1 MKPRHTPVGV
11 TVYTC
16 PMHPDVQQ
24 DRPGK
29 CPKCGMD
36 LVPKRSEDTGH
47 SVRGQRGM
55 KPHEGDGHE
64 EHQMAEHEEHEAT
77 PRGEIYACPMHS
89 EVQQDKPGKCPKC
102 GMDLVP
108 KSEARKREH
117 GAMSE
122 MTRQMRRSWLW
133 TNSTLVMLG
142 LWLVSSPF
150 TFQYVNPGMRWSDV
164 ISGVLLAVFATAA
177 ISPRFDFIG
186 RWGAAF
192 VGTWL
197 QFAPLVFWAPT
208 AAAFVTD
215 TLIGALAITLSV
227 LVPMMPGMAHHME
240 MMKPGPVIPP
250 GWTYN
255 PSSWHQRA
263 PMIIAAFLGWILSR
277 YLAAFQLGY
286 IKDVWEPFFG
296 DGTVKVLTSE
306 VSKMWPISDAGL
318 GAVAYTF
325 EMLMAWMGGRTRWR
339 TMPWMVTF
347 FFILVVPLG
356 VTSIVLVILQ
366 PVAVGEWCTLCL
378 ATALIM
384 LVMIPFT
391 VDEVVAMGQFLRR
404 SVREGKP
411 FWRTFWVGGTLD
423 EKNDDNRTPVY
434 GAPSSQ
440 AVPAAAWGVT
450 APWNLLLSAALG
462 IWTVFAPAVLG
473 ATGRAADSDHL
484 VGALITTVAVIVMA
498 EVIRAGRFL
507 NVLLG
512 AWIIAAPWFLS
523 GTTSGAT
530 WNDVTVGLVLIAL
543 SLPRGRIRERY
554 ATWDRLIV

>member
-1 MKPRHTPVGV
+1 MSSENTSTTT

-16 PMHPDVQQ
+16 PMHPEVQQ

-29 CPKCGMD
+29 CPKCGMN
-36 LVPKRSEDTGH
+36 LVPKTRSD
-47 SVRGQRGM
+47 RGPGTRKRRQ
-55 KPHEGDGHE
+55 PPE
-64 EHQMAEHEEHEAT
+64 EHAEHEHHEKPEHEEH
-77 PRGEIYACPMHS
+77 
-89 EVQQDKPGKCPKC
+89 
-102 GMDLVP
+102 
-108 KSEARKREH
+108 
-117 GAMSE
+117 GAMPE
-122 MTRQMRRSWLW
+122 MTRDMRRQWLW
-133 TNSTLVMLG
+133 TNSTLIMLG

-150 TFQYVNPGMRWSDV
+150 TFGFSDARMMWSDI
-164 ISGVLLAVFATAA
+164 ISGALLAIFATAA
-177 ISPRFDFIG
+177 FAPRFDFIG

-197 QFAPLVFWAPT
+197 QFAPLVFWAKLPVE
-208 AAAFVTD
+208 FVND

-286 IKDVWEPFFG
+286 IDRAWDPFFG
-296 DGTVKVLTSE
+296 PSTETVLTSE
-306 VSKMWPISDAGL
+306 ISKMWPISDAGL
-318 GAVAYTF
+318 GAAAYTF
-325 EMLMAWMGGRTRWR
+325 EMLMAWMGGKTRWR

-356 VTSIVLVILQ
+356 ITSIVLVILQ
-366 PVAVGEWCTLCL
+366 PVAVGHWCTICL
-378 ATALIM
+378 ATAIIM

-404 SVREGKP
+404 SVREGKS

-423 EKNDDNRTPVY
+423 EEHEDKRTPAY
-434 GAPSSQ
+434 GAPAQ
-440 AVPAAAWGVT
+440 TMPAMAWGVT
-450 APWNLLLSAALG
+450 APWPLIASAALG
-462 IWTVFAPAVLG
+462 IWLMFAPAVFG
-473 ATGRAADSDHL
+473 ATERAADSDHL

-498 EVIRAGRFL
+498 EVIRAGRYL

-512 AWIIAAPWFLS
+512 GWIVAAPWFLS
-523 GTTSGAT
+523 GATMGAK
-530 WNDVTVGLVLIAL
+530 WNDVVTGLLVIAL
-543 SLPRGRIRERY
+543 SLPRGAVRERY

>member
-1 MKPRHTPVGV
+1 
-11 TVYTC
+11 
-16 PMHPDVQQ
+16 MHPDVQQ
-24 DRPGK
+24 ERPGK

-36 LVPKRSEDTGH
+36 LEPK
-47 SVRGQRGM
+47 
-55 KPHEGDGHE
+55 
-64 EHQMAEHEEHEAT
+64 
-77 PRGEIYACPMHS
+77 GERHKI
-89 EVQQDKPGKCPKC
+89 E
-102 GMDLVP
+102 
-108 KSEARKREH
+108 EH
-117 GAMSE
+117 GAMPE

-133 TNSTLVMLG
+133 TNAILVILG

-150 TFQYVNPGMRWSDV
+150 TFGYASSRMVWSDV
-164 ISGVLLAVFATAA
+164 ISGLLLAGFATAA
-177 ISPRFDFIG
+177 FSPRFDFPG
-186 RWGAAF
+186 RWGVAL

-208 AAAFVTD
+208 PVAFVTD
-215 TLIGALAITLSV
+215 TLVGALAITLSI

-240 MMKPGPVIPP
+240 MMKTGPEIPP

-255 PSSWHQRA
+255 PSTWHQRA
-263 PMIIAAFLGWILSR
+263 PMIIAAFFGWILSR

-286 IKDVWEPFFG
+286 INNVWEPFFG
-296 DGTVKVLTSE
+296 EGTVKVLTSE

-318 GAVAYTF
+318 GAAAYTF
-325 EMLMAWMGGRTRWR
+325 ELLMAWMGGKTRWR

-366 PVAVGEWCTLCL
+366 PVVVGHWCTLCL
-378 ATALIM
+378 ATAFVM

-404 SVREGKP
+404 TVREGKP

-423 EKNDDNRTPVY
+423 EENKDVRTPAY

-440 AVPAAAWGVT
+440 VVPSAAWGVT
-450 APWNLLLSAALG
+450 APWNLVFSAALG
-462 IWTVFAPAVLG
+462 VWLMFAPALFG

-484 VGALITTVAVIVMA
+484 VGALIATIAVMVMA

-512 AWIIAAPWFLS
+512 AWIIVAPWFLS
-523 GTTSGAT
+523 GATAGAK
-530 WNDVTVGLVLIAL
+530 WNDVFVGVAVILL
-543 SLPRGRIRERY
+543 SLPRGSVRERY
-554 ATWDRLIV
+554 AAWDRLII